1 LENRIRAAEEE
12 KRSPTPVAFTL
23 DDLDD
28 LVGHV
33 AAAANHCE
41 NARVRA
47 RLYRLFD
54 RLRQAEDSFTDEE
67 AGGSYL
73 PLPPAPG
80 PAFTSKQGQYLAFL
94 FYYTKIH
101 GRAPS
106 EADFRS
112 YFKVS
117 PPAVHRMLLALEER
131 GLIERKPGEPR
142 STRLLIARSD
152 LPDLE

>member
-1 LENRIRAAEEE
+1 MRIRVSAEGQRSAAA
-12 KRSPTPVAFTL
+12 VQLTL

-28 LVGHV
+28 LLGHV
-33 AAAANHCE
+33 AAAANHCTD
-41 NARVRA
+41 ARVQA

-54 RLRQAEDSFTDEE
+54 RLRQVEDSFTQEE
-67 AGGSYL
+67 DVGSLMSLVPAAGL
-73 PLPPAPG
+73 ELTA
-80 PAFTSKQGQYLAFL
+80 KQGQYLSFI

-101 GRAPS
+101 GRAPAES
-106 EADFRS
+106 DFRN

-131 GLIERKPGEPR
+131 GFIEREPGEPR
-142 STRLLIARSD
+142 STRLLVDRSE